1 MNKLDITKI
10 NHKRYSENASLD
22 DNHRIKYLK
31 FLVTRILISLILVI
45 GIAIFVKVNDLNKSY
60 VQKYLFEDNLKFT
73 EINQLYQKYFGKII
87 PNPIDK
93 DEMVFSGDDLKK
105 QAYEKYENGVK
116 FNISTHSPVS
126 TLIGGIVVFIGEK
139 DIYGNTVIVQG
150 NDGVDYWYGGL
161 TNLSINLYDYIET
174 NALLGETSADF
185 LYLVLKKDNNY
196 LNYEEYIK

>member
-10 NHKRYSENASLD
+10 NHKRYSENTSLD
-22 DNHRIKYLK
+22 NDHRIKYLK

-45 GIAIFVKVNDLNKSY
+45 GVSIFVKVNDLNKSY

-87 PNPIDK
+87 PSPIDK
-93 DEMVFSGDDLKK
+93 DEMVFSGDDLTKK
-105 QAYEKYENGVK
+105 AYEKYENGIK
-116 FNISTHSPVS
+116 FTISEHSPIS
-126 TLIGGIVVFIGEK
+126 ALIGGIVVFIGEK
-139 DIYGNTVIVQG
+139 DNYGNTVIVQG

-161 TNLSINLYDYIET
+161 TNLSVNLYDYIES
-174 NALLGETSADF
+174 NALLGETSANH